1 MMIPR
6 KVWSHLWQGELGA
19 ATQWNHLKN
28 GEARMLVMLSLMR
41 KQLVEEL
48 QEKSEKAQQQAG
60 LVT

>member
-1 MMIPR
+1 
-6 KVWSHLWQGELGA
+6 
-19 ATQWNHLKN
+19 
-28 GEARMLVMLSLMR
+28 MLVMLSLMR